1 MAKKFFRS
9 FLVGLIV
16 FAVAVLA
23 GYLSYVWT
31 YRYQSQKLQESLHA
45 QDHAFAAP
53 VYREAAPL
61 SSSGILDAEYYIA
74 RLENNNIAI
83 YTSQDGRESFLYT
96 LHIYTEDLPESD
108 RTRLLEGVV
117 LRTRQELASF
127 EEDYNS

>member
-31 YRYQSQKLQESLHA
+31 YRYQSQKLKESLSA
-45 QDHAFAAP
+45 QDQAFAAP
-53 VYREAAPL
+53 VYRESAPF
-61 SSSGILDAEYYIA
+61 SSADIFDTQHYIA
-74 RLENNNIAI
+74 RLENNDIAI
-83 YTSQDGRESFLYT
+83 YTTQDGRESFLYT
-96 LHIYTEDLPESD
+96 LHIYTEDLPEAD

-117 LRTRQELASF
+117 LKGRQELASF